1 MYLNPGSARDQF
13 TGDDLAFVARSLGS
27 DAGAA
32 AGLFQTLLRGESPEL
47 FDDPRL
53 AEAIWRDRD
62 LSRISTRFFFYVI
75 LRTPLRQAG
84 LDDPGL
90 VDYLAEMLA
99 RFIDQDQWRSAPD
112 RNRSR
117 IDYEID
123 LQEALSRA
131 RGQERFALHAF
142 GGDRNLFMTGL
153 YASAIRRRRDRRGA
167 PGVRFYEASGR
178 AHYRSA
184 RDHPLAGE
192 FALRATFD
200 QLAEGFPAIRQQL
213 NYVSR
218 EFFN

>member
-1 MYLNPGSARDQF
+1 MYLSPGSAREQF
-13 TGDDLAFVARSLGS
+13 TREDLAFVAGVLGG
-27 DAGAA
+27 DADNRVA
-32 AGLFQTLLRGESPEL
+32 LFQALARGENRDCL
-47 FDDPRL
+47 DDPRL
-53 AEAIWRDRD
+53 PMVLWQDRD
-62 LSRISTRFFFYVI
+62 LSRISTRFFFYVM
-75 LRTPLRQAG
+75 LREPLRQAG
-84 LDDPGL
+84 LADASL

-99 RFIDQDQWRSAPD
+99 RFIDGDQWRTAPD
-112 RNRSR
+112 RSRSR

-123 LQEALSRA
+123 LQEALGRA

-153 YASAIRRRRDRRGA
+153 HAPAIRRRRHRRGA

-192 FALRATFD
+192 FALRDTFD
-200 QLAEGFPAIRQQL
+200 QLAETFPAIRQQL
-213 NYVSR
+213 NYVSD